1 MRRLAWLPVI
11 ALAATGCAVLL
22 PQPYGEAV
30 PDAEPVTADGGPV
43 RIPARAPSIMNGYW
57 ADYDGHAG
65 IDVVGEVGRP
75 VLAPADGVVAGAW
88 FEPMYGHNI
97 VIDHG
102 TLDDGT
108 RVRTRL
114 VHLDARSVAAG
125 DRVARGDPIGA
136 LGRTGLL
143 AGGIPHLHFEV
154 QLRRPGRYEIFRPD
168 NPHRYWA
175 GGPGVVTCYD
185 PTLNPPARP
194 FRITYP
200 VRCAP
205 AGEQEPTP

>member
-1 MRRLAWLPVI
+1 MVVPAV
-11 ALAATGCAVLL
+11 ALGGCALLL

-30 PDAEPVTADGGPV
+30 PDAEPVTDDGGP
-43 RIPARAPSIMNGYW
+43 ITMPARAPSIMNGYW
-57 ADYDGHAG
+57 ADYEGHAG
-65 IDVVGEVGRP
+65 IDVVGDVGRP

-102 TLDDGT
+102 ALEDGT

-114 VHLDARSVAAG
+114 VHLDARAVATG
-125 DRVARGDPIGA
+125 DRVARGQAIGA

-143 AGGIPHLHFEV
+143 SGGIPHLHFEV
-154 QLRRPGRYEIFRPD
+154 QLRRPGRYEIFRTD
-168 NPHRYWA
+168 NPHRYWV

-185 PTLNPPARP
+185 SGRHYADRP

-205 AGEQEPTP
+205 PRDGPIAP